1 MDNGLTQDDI
11 DALCLDIYEETASKG
26 PIAELCRGAPQSYG
40 FEILMGPPFK
50 DAEIAFIGYQPGD
63 WELSIE
69 QARGKGFESGWVT
82 AQCHYHVQ
90 QWRLARTLRAMFGT
104 ALQCCVGLNAVFVRS
119 NNVSSYRAAV
129 SAATRSA
136 IAEYSL
142 AKVQAILE
150 AVQPKRIVVIGFAT
164 MDLFGPS
171 EVVLADGDRRLVKS
185 GSVFGRPAFITPH
198 LTGARGYT
206 NEHRRKMAEFIL
218 K

>member
-1 MDNGLTQDDI
+1 MDIALTQNDI
-11 DALCLDIYEETASKG
+11 DALCLDIYKETASAS

-50 DAEIAFIGYQPGD
+50 NAEIAFIGYQPGD
-63 WELSIE
+63 WELSLE
-69 QARGKGFESGWVT
+69 QAREKGFESGWVT
-82 AQCHYHVQ
+82 TECHYHVQ
-90 QWRLARTLRAMFGT
+90 QWRLARIMRAMFGA
-104 ALQCCVGLNAVFVRS
+104 ALQRCVGLNAVFVRS
-119 NNVSSYRAAV
+119 NNVSSYEAAV
-129 SAATRSA
+129 PASTRSA

-142 AKVQAILE
+142 AKVQAILA
-150 AVQPKRIVVIGFAT
+150 AVQPKRIVIIGFAT

-171 EVVLADGDRRLVKS
+171 EVVLADGDRRLVKT
-185 GSVFGRPAFITPH
+185 GTVFGRPALITPH